1 MVLEGV
7 LYEARVATGFSNRCL
22 SRTQDTMQPDKV
34 LLRKPDLLAGRQ
46 WPPRRQHRQV
56 DQGCLGTGLSRLDFS
71 SGGR

>member
-34 LLRKPDLLAGRQ
+34 LLRKPDLLAGR
-46 WPPRRQHRQV
+46 
-56 DQGCLGTGLSRLDFS
+56 
-71 SGGR
+71 